1 LTSSGKESI
10 ILVMKIVPRTR
21 GGERTLHGPA
31 AVLAVVAL
39 VAAGCSSTTS
49 SGTGSTRSALAAVA
63 AEDFWGSLL
72 RQLGGDKI
80 SVTSIISDPNVDP
93 HDYEPKSS
101 DGMELAKA
109 GIVVVNGVGYD
120 TWAEKLLAANPVPA
134 RVVINIGDLVG
145 AKNGDNPHRWYSP
158 SDVATAIDAM
168 TGALKRADAA
178 DAAYFDQQ
186 HDQLTS
192 VALKPYDDVRA
203 QIRSTY
209 AGTPIGISESI
220 FAPMAADLGLEVLT
234 PERFAD
240 AIAEGNEPTAADKQA
255 VDRQIAAKEVKV
267 FVYNSQNSTPDVR
280 ALVDKSK
287 KAGIAVSTVTETLTP
302 KGATFEEWQTR
313 QLTDLRR
320 ALAGATG
327 R

>member
-1 LTSSGKESI
+1 LTSSGEQSI
-10 ILVMKIVPRTR
+10 ILVMTIVPRSL
-21 GGERTLHGPA
+21 GEGTQYRSA
-31 AVLAVVAL
+31 VVLAVVAL
-39 VAAGCSSTTS
+39 VAAGCSSSSS
-49 SGTGSTRSALAAVA
+49 SGTGSARSTVVAVA

-72 RQLGGDKI
+72 RQLGGDKA
-80 SVTSIISDPNVDP
+80 SVTSIIRDPNVDP

-101 DGMELAKA
+101 DGVALAKA
-109 GIVVVNGVGYD
+109 GLVVVNGVGYD
-120 TWAEKLLAANPVPA
+120 TWADKLLAANPVPG
-134 RVVINIGDLVG
+134 RVVINVGDLVG
-145 AKNGDNPHRWYSP
+145 AKSGDNPHRWYSP
-158 SDVATAIDAM
+158 PDVAKAIDAM
-168 TGALKRADAA
+168 TAALKRVDAA
-178 DAAYFDQQ
+178 DAAYFDEQ
-186 HDQLTS
+186 HEQLTS
-192 VALKPYDDVRA
+192 VALKPYDDARG
-203 QIRSTY
+203 QIRSAY

-220 FAPMAADLGLEVLT
+220 FAPMAADLGLDVLT
-234 PERFAD
+234 PESFAD

-255 VDRQIAAKEVKV
+255 VDRQIAAKEIKV
-267 FVYNSQNSTPDVR
+267 FVYNSQNSTPDVK

>member
-1 LTSSGKESI
+1 
-10 ILVMKIVPRTR
+10 V
-21 GGERTLHGPA
+21 
-31 AVLAVVAL
+31 
-39 VAAGCSSTTS
+39 
-49 SGTGSTRSALAAVA
+49 AVA

-72 RQLGGDKI
+72 RQLGGDKA

-101 DGMELAKA
+101 DGVELAKA
-109 GIVVVNGVGYD
+109 GLVVVNGVGYD
-120 TWAEKLLAANPVPA
+120 TWVDKLLAANPVPG
-134 RVVINIGDLVG
+134 RVVVDVGDLVG

-158 SDVATAIDAM
+158 PDVVKAIDAM
-168 TGALKRADAA
+168 TAALKRVDGP

-186 HDQLTS
+186 HAQLTS
-192 VALKPYDDVRA
+192 VALKPYDDARG
-203 QIRSTY
+203 QIRSAY

-220 FAPMAADLGLEVLT
+220 FAPMAADLGLDVLT
-234 PERFAD
+234 PESFAD

-255 VDRQIAAKEVKV
+255 VDRQIAAKEIKV
-267 FVYNSQNSTPDVR
+267 FVYNSQNSTPDVK